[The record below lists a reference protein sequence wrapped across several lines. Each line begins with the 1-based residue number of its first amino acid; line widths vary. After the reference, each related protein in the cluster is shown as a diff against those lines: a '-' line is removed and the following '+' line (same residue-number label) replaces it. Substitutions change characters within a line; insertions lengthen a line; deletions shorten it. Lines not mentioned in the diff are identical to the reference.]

1 MAKRDSSSS
10 LGYSAFMS
18 VDYTNALRAIAILM
32 VMTSHL
38 SGFIFNSRVFTP
50 FGGGGVAVF
59 QIVSGYGLTLSAQHK
74 GLKCFWRKKA
84 IRVLLPW
91 LVVWTLGAMLHLQ
104 SFDWMKFAASLFL
117 LNEAN
122 WYLQYLFVCYVAF
135 YVSYRFFYK
144 YRWPLLVVVHL
155 LVFACWGNIQ
165 AEQSVSFLIGV
176 MLAEKS
182 ALKRY
187 VDEHSK
193 IICFGSVLLFVVALG
208 MKQMAFVR
216 NIMESNTIAEHGLNL
231 VLKTALAMIVVAGLK
246 GILQFVNEKVCRFVG
261 RISYELYLVHL
272 FLVVGLCNAY
282 VDGPYLKIVAFCV
295 LSFGGAYLLYLF
307 DNSAMARYNRKPK

>member
-1 MAKRDSSSS
+1 
-10 LGYSAFMS
+10 
-18 VDYTNALRAIAILM
+18 
-32 VMTSHL
+32 
-38 SGFIFNSRVFTP
+38 
-50 FGGGGVAVF
+50 
-59 QIVSGYGLTLSAQHK
+59 
-74 GLKCFWRKKA
+74 
-84 IRVLLPW
+84 
-91 LVVWTLGAMLHLQ
+91 MLHLQ

-144 YRWPLLVVVHL
+144 YRWPLLVFVHL
-155 LVFACWGNIQ
+155 LIFVGWGNIQ

-176 MLAEKS
+176 MLAEKDS
-182 ALKRY
+182 LKRY
-187 VDEHSK
+187 VDEHWK
-193 IICFGSVLLFVVALG
+193 FVCIGCVLLFILALG
-208 MKQMAFVR
+208 GKQIDCVR
-216 NIMESNTIAEHGLNL
+216 NFIESNTIAEHGLNL
-231 VLKTALAMIVVAGLK
+231 VLKTSLALIAVVGLK
-246 GILQFVNEKVCRFVG
+246 GIAQFINGKVCRFVG